1 MTINRRTFILFIER
15 NSRMKM
21 ARRTFLIGAGVFAA
35 SPVLANLLSTDNE
48 VAPALRAAAE
58 DGPDLV
64 FKIDGWSARDSGAGD
79 EMWFSVNRSWRAA
92 WR

>member
-1 MTINRRTFILFIER
+1 MKMSRRTFCV
-15 NSRMKM
+15 
-21 ARRTFLIGAGVFAA
+21 GAGVFAA

-48 VAPALRAAAE
+48 VAHALPPMPAGAVN
-58 DGPDLV
+58 GTGLV
-64 FKIDGWSARDSGAGD
+64 FKIDGWSARDSGARD

>member
-1 MTINRRTFILFIER
+1 
-15 NSRMKM
+15 MKLS
-21 ARRTFLIGAGVFAA
+21 RRTFLVGAGVFAA

-48 VAPALRAAAE
+48 VAPAVPAVAE

-79 EMWFSVNRSWRAA
+79 EMWFSLNRSWRTA